1 MNSLHKLGH
10 FIQTMS
16 PCTAKVSVFW
26 IQLPDNRFNYSDL
39 IDGAEEGLHGNQLHL
54 VFVGILLSL
63 GNNKVHADLLT
74 GFIISYQEF
83 GMTNSCGETTS

>member
-1 MNSLHKLGH
+1 M
-10 FIQTMS
+10 
-16 PCTAKVSVFW
+16 
-26 IQLPDNRFNYSDL
+26 
-39 IDGAEEGLHGNQLHL
+39 GAEEGLHGNQLHL

-63 GNNKVHADLLT
+63 GNNEVPSDLLT